1 MNLENWFPT
10 PIFFSIAEE
19 KIKNA
24 ILAEY
29 QSTEKKILEGRA
41 INSGT
46 WGDHIDTTFKYGED
60 NNIILSHDL
69 YLLKEYVQQ
78 VATTFS
84 HYLFTN
90 PEPILIQ
97 ESWINYSKKYQHQN
111 KHDHFKE
118 NTLSGVYYLKTNGSD
133 GNIKFYS
140 PSACMR
146 YDKKNTT
153 QVTHSS
159 IEYKPQEG
167 KIIIFPSWVE
177 HSVLP
182 NMTESTRI
190 SVSFNLSV

>member
-10 PIFFSIAEE
+10 PIFFSIADE

-29 QSTEKKILEGRA
+29 QSTEEKILQDKNRNNE
-41 INSGT
+41 T
-46 WGDHIDTTFKYGED
+46 WGDNIDTTFKYGDD
-60 NNIILSHDL
+60 NNIILTQNL
-69 YLLKEYVQQ
+69 FLLKEYIQQ
-78 VATTFS
+78 VAKTFS
-84 HYLFTN
+84 HHLFTN
-90 PEPILIQ
+90 PEQITIQ
-97 ESWINYSKKYQHQN
+97 ESWINYSKKYQYQN

-118 NTLSGVYYLKTNGSD
+118 NTLSGVYYLKTSGSD
-133 GNIKFYS
+133 GNIKFYP

-146 YDKKNTT
+146 YDKKITT
-153 QVTHSS
+153 EMTHSS

-167 KIIIFPSWVE
+167 KIILFPSWVE

>member
-10 PIFFSIAEE
+10 PIFFSIADE

-24 ILAEY
+24 IFGEY
-29 QSTEKKILEGRA
+29 QSIEEKILQYKN
-41 INSGT
+41 INNVT
-46 WGDHIDTTFKYGED
+46 WGDNIDTTFKYGED
-60 NNIILSHDL
+60 NNIILTQNL
-69 YLLKEYVQQ
+69 FLLKEYIQQ
-78 VATTFS
+78 VAKTFS
-84 HYLFTN
+84 HCLFTN
-90 PEPILIQ
+90 PEPILIK

-111 KHDHFKE
+111 KHDHFEE
-118 NTLSGVYYLKTNGSD
+118 NTLSGVYYLKTSGSD
-133 GNIKFYS
+133 GNIKFYP

-146 YDKKNTT
+146 YDKKITT
-153 QVTHSS
+153 EVTHSS

-167 KIIIFPSWVE
+167 KIILFPSWVE